1 MDLNLNSNDIFYL
14 KVLLIDE
21 LKRLDNDDK
30 INVFRG
36 VKMSIYM
43 SLFEHTENL
52 AFFPNQPIFFLKV

>member
-1 MDLNLNSNDIFYL
+1 MNLNLNPKDIFYL

-43 SLFEHTENL
+43 SLFERIEKLEQNM
-52 AFFPNQPIFFLKV
+52 